1 MALSDETVDDSGN
14 FEIFDPDITWK
25 RNMLYNFEAREL
37 QVQVFRGGE
46 LVYDLPTLEEIRAYC
61 AEQMNTLW
69 DEVKRFE
76 NPHNYYVDLS
86 QKLWDIRNDLLVNA
100 RHSQVPAGGSAD

>member
-25 RNMLYNFEAREL
+25 RKILYNFEAREL

-46 LVYDLPTLEEIRAYC
+46 YIDALLTTDVKVPRASRTGYANVYDL
-61 AEQMNTLW
+61 
-69 DEVKRFE
+69 
-76 NPHNYYVDLS
+76 
-86 QKLWDIRNDLLVNA
+86 
-100 RHSQVPAGGSAD
+100 